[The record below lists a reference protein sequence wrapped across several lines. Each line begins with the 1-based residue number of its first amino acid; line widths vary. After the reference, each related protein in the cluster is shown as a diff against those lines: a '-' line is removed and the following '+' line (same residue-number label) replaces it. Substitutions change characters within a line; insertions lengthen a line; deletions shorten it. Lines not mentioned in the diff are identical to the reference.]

1 MFKANAL
8 NVMMFEDAIDI
19 ALMNA
24 TGLHE
29 VLEQM
34 QEDIDDGVFENDFQ
48 DAEEECNDDDLT
60 IDYDGEPYGEETPI
74 YSMSSADMDADTYIE
89 VYSDMTSGAYMDIG
103 DMIDAIAA
111 Q

>member
-1 MFKANAL
+1 MF
-8 NVMMFEDAIDI
+8 NVMIFEDAIDI

-24 TGLHE
+24 KGLHE

-48 DAEEECNDDDLT
+48 NAEEDETDPT
-60 IDYDGEPYGEETPI
+60 IDYDGELYDDETPV

-89 VYSDMTSGAYMDIG
+89 VYSDLMSGAYMDVG
-103 DMIDAIAA
+103 EMIDAIVA